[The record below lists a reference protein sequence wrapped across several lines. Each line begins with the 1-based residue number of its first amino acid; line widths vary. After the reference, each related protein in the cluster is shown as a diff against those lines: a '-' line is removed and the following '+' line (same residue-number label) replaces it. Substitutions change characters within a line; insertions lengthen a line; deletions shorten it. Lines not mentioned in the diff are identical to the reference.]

1 MIDPI
6 EVTARFETDGKIT
19 PIRFAWR
26 GRTYLVDSTGRR
38 WQDADGL
45 HILVMVPGDQVIE
58 LVFAASN
65 LRWYAR
71 QPSRPRPA

>member
-1 MIDPI
+1 MDKV

-19 PIRFAWR
+19 PIRFAWQ

-38 WQDADGL
+38 WQDADGT
-45 HILVMVPGDQVIE
+45 HILVMVPGGEVVE
-58 LVFAASN
+58 LVFAATE

-71 QPSRPRPA
+71 QSPRMRMA